1 MESDMVKSLGKEA
14 YAAARNQTIQKLD
27 PMIKAFVALANENS
41 VNSPSQGKSS
51 KPKAAIS
58 KSTKKK

>member
-1 MESDMVKSLGKEA
+1 MESVMVKSLGKEA

-41 VNSPSQGKSS
+41 TNGPSHD
-51 KPKAAIS
+51 KPSTS
-58 KSTKKK
+58 KSTKE